1 MKAVVKAGGKQYVVA
16 QGDKITIERIEG
28 NAGDSVALEA
38 LMVGTA
44 FGTGSV
50 SAEIVEHNRSDK
62 VLVFKKKRRKNY
74 RRKNGHRQDLT
85 LVQITAV
92 TA

>member
-16 QGDKITIERIEG
+16 MGDKITIEKIAG
-28 NAGDSVALEA
+28 NAGDSVALET
-38 LMVGTA
+38 LMVGTN
-44 FGTGSV
+44 FGSGSV
-50 SAEIVEHNRSDK
+50 NAEIIEQNRSDK

-74 RRKNGHRQDLT
+74 RRKNGHRQEQT
-85 LVQITAV
+85 FIKITSV

>member
-38 LMVGTA
+38 LMVGTN

-50 SAEIVEHNRSDK
+50 NAEILEHNRSDK